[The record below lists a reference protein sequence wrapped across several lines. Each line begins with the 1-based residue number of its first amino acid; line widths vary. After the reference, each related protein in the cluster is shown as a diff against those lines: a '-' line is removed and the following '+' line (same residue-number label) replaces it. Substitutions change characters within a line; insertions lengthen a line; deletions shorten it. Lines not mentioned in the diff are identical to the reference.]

1 MIQEIQS
8 TNEELK
14 KLLLSQDFVKI
25 PKAGDVIKGKIVFL
39 SKHEVRLEIE
49 GYKTGV
55 ARGPELANI
64 QSVYPDLKI
73 GDEVEAT
80 VIELENEKGEV
91 ELSFRFTGERI
102 GWDELKRLKQEGQ
115 IVNIKILE
123 ANQGGLIAT
132 TGNQI
137 IGFLPVS
144 QLSPKN
150 YPRVP
155 GGERMKILERL
166 REFAGKSLRVKILDI
181 DEKEGKLIFSEK
193 ILWEEEQKEL
203 LSKFKVG
210 DVIEGTVTAL
220 ADFGAFVAFS
230 GEGEKAAGGDGMEGL
245 AHISEIAWQRL
256 DHPADVLKVG
266 DKVKAKIIGVEGS
279 KIFLS
284 LRQLMEDPWM
294 RVKDRYQMNQVV
306 KGKVLK
312 VNPFGLFVELDPE
325 IHGLAHVSEVELAPG
340 EKLEAKVKPGDEM
353 EFRVVSI
360 EPEAHRLG
368 LSQKAVKEPAK
379 EQAPAS
385 EEKPV
390 EVPEI
395 KEEPKAEEQPPSA

>member
-1 MIQEIQS
+1 MIQQVES

-14 KLLLSQDFVKI
+14 RLLLSQEFVKI
-25 PKAGDVIKGKIVFL
+25 PKAGDVVKGKIVFL

-64 QSVYPDLKI
+64 QLVYPNLKI

-80 VIELENEKGEV
+80 VIDLENDNGEV

-102 GWDELKRLKQEGQ
+102 GWDELKRLKQESQ
-115 IVNIKILE
+115 TVDIKILE

-155 GGERMKILERL
+155 GGERMRILERL
-166 REFAGKSLRVKILDI
+166 REFAGKSLRAKILDV

-203 LSKFKVG
+203 LAKFKVG
-210 DVIEGTVTAL
+210 DIIEGAVTAL
-220 ADFGAFVAFS
+220 ADFGAFVAFD
-230 GEGEKAAGGDGMEGL
+230 ELEGL

-256 DHPADVLKVG
+256 DHPGDVLKVG

-294 RVKDRYQMNQVV
+294 RVKDRYQLNQTV

-325 IHGLAHVSEVELAPG
+325 IHGLAHVSEVDLAPG
-340 EKLEAKVKPGDEM
+340 EKLEAKVKPGDEL

-368 LSQKAVKEPAK
+368 LSQKAATQEPSKEATP
-379 EQAPAS
+379 
-385 EEKPV
+385 EEKPAEV
-390 EVPEI
+390 AEVPAVPEV
-395 KEEPKAEEQPPSA
+395 KEEPKAEDQTSSV

>member
-385 EEKPV
+385 EEKPA
-390 EVPEI
+390 EVSEV

>member
-1 MIQEIQS
+1 MIQQTES

-25 PKAGDVIKGKIVFL
+25 PKAGDVVKGKIVFL

-64 QSVYPDLKI
+64 KSVYPDLKI

-80 VIELENEKGEV
+80 VIELENENGEV
-91 ELSFRFTGERI
+91 ELSFRFTGERM
-102 GWDELKRLKQEGQ
+102 GWDELKKLKQEGQ
-115 IVNIKILE
+115 VVSIKILE

-166 REFAGKSLRVKILDI
+166 REFAGKSLRAKVLDV

-203 LSKFKVG
+203 LAKFKVG
-210 DVIEGTVTAL
+210 DIIEGTVTAL

-230 GEGEKAAGGDGMEGL
+230 GEGEKSAGGDGMEGL

-284 LRQLMEDPWM
+284 LRQLMEDPWT
-294 RVKDRYQMNQVV
+294 RVKDRYQMNQIVE
-306 KGKVLK
+306 GKVLK

-325 IHGLAHVSEVELAPG
+325 IHGLAHVSEVDLAPG
-340 EKLEAKVKPGDEM
+340 EKLEAKVKPGDKM

-379 EQAPAS
+379 EQAPAT

-390 EVPEI
+390 EMP
-395 KEEPKAEEQPPSA
+395 EEPKTEDQTPSAQ